1 MGRETDFFDA
11 SGRLKRNRTV
21 ARFFGYMIG
30 KLAWARLSEH
40 SEVGVGGVEGAN
52 YQLGRSALPGCQLA
66 RLFVQC
72 QRRVDGPVRRGAQ
85 A

>member
-30 KLAWARLSEH
+30 KAGLAWLG
-40 SEVGVGGVEGAN
+40 EVGGAS
-52 YQLGRSALPGCQLA
+52 Y
-66 RLFVQC
+66 
-72 QRRVDGPVRRGAQ
+72 
-85 A
+85 